1 MNIWKWTWLVIP
13 ENKKVNDVNGFI
25 GMMEMD
31 LIGCSLKIGKVMM
44 SNGSLASTCTIKF
57 D

>member
-1 MNIWKWTWLVIP
+1 LFLK
-13 ENKKVNDVNGFI
+13 NKKVNGVNGFI
-25 GMMEMD
+25 GIMEMD
-31 LIGCSLKIGKVMM
+31 LIGFSLKIGRVMM